1 MLNES
6 APNSADFIIWI
17 DVKIEDSFP
26 DGRMM
31 ETFRTLLLFWGEET
45 SVAVLAVML
54 LLLM

>member
-17 DVKIEDSFP
+17 DVNSFP